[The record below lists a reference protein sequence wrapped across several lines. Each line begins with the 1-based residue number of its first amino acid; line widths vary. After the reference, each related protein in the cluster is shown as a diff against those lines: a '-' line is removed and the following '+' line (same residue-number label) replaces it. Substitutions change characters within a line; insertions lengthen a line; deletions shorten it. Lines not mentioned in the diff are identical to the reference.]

1 MASRASRNTTTG
13 GVQMAAPTDNVS
25 SQTQQDIYVN
35 TVAVNSGLQALVG
48 KTIRGLVVGTIEK
61 WADGG
66 VYDTGNNRFLYAG
79 SDFDPAIL
87 NRG

>member
-13 GVQMAAPTDNVS
+13 GVQFAAPTDNAS
-25 SQTQQDIYVN
+25 SATQQDIYTN
-35 TVAVNSGLQALVG
+35 IVAVNSGLQALVG
-48 KTIRGLVVGTIEK
+48 KTVRGLVVGTIEK

-87 NRG
+87 NRA